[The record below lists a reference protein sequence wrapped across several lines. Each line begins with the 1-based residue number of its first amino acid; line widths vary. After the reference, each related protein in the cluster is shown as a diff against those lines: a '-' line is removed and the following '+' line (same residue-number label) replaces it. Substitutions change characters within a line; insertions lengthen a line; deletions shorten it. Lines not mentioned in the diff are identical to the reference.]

1 MQTTVVK
8 RFLWPSLA
16 ILFSLFICWIIFLA
30 DTGQKI
36 FASTY
41 VRHLPFGDKAG
52 HFLLYGILAF
62 LVNLALNNRKVNI
75 LSQRVL
81 LGASL
86 VLAFAVLE
94 EFTQIYLST
103 RDFEVW
109 DILCD
114 LGGVIC
120 FSWLSIKVLVWQNKL
135 SDEIKSFH

>member
-1 MQTTVVK
+1 MQK
-8 RFLWPSLA
+8 IILNRFFWPTLA
-16 ILFSLFICWIIFLA
+16 TAFLVFICWIIIQA
-30 DTGQKI
+30 DLGQ
-36 FASTY
+36 SGEWSQYT
-41 VRHLPFGDKAG
+41 RRLPFGDKAG
-52 HFLLYGILAF
+52 HFLLYGLLAF
-62 LVNLALNNRKVNI
+62 LVNLALDNRKVNI

-103 RDFEVW
+103 RDFEVL

-120 FSWLSIKVLVWQNKL
+120 FSWLSIKVLVWQNK
-135 SDEIKSFH
+135 